1 MPPSV
6 GFATTNARCNE
17 LKSFYIYYLYLQSLH
32 IYNYLMLILDIL
44 YQLGLLSV
52 NFYKYTN
59 AFVSEKFLVI
69 FLNTYVALC

>member
-17 LKSFYIYYLYLQSLH
+17 LKSFSIINICLQFHH
-32 IYNYLMLILDIL
+32 IYNYSMLILDIL
-44 YQLGLLSV
+44 YQLGSLSV
-52 NFYKYTN
+52 NFNKYTN